1 MGSGDYLKTR
11 FPSLKIGAGEA
22 LQCPTLLR
30 NGFGAHRIEGIGD
43 KHVPWVH
50 NLRHTDMVV
59 DLDDGVVLRLLR
71 LFNESAGRNY
81 LQSVGVPAAVVGKLD
96 LLGISGIANVL
107 GAIKMAK
114 YYEYSGNDV
123 IFTVATDSM
132 EMYGSRIREM
142 RTAEGEYTALQ
153 AAVDF
158 EGRLLGLDKDDMLE
172 LSYYDRK
179 RMHNLKYF
187 TWVEQQGKT
196 VSELN
201 AQWYA
206 EDYWPNQL
214 NQAEAWDARIEEFN
228 ARTGVIREYV

>member
-1 MGSGDYLKTR
+1 M
-11 FPSLKIGAGEA
+11 
-22 LQCPTLLR
+22 
-30 NGFGAHRIEGIGD
+30 
-43 KHVPWVH
+43 
-50 NLRHTDMVV
+50 
-59 DLDDGVVLRLLR
+59 DLDDRVVLRLLR

-114 YYEYSGNDV
+114 YYEYSRNDV

-196 VSELN
+196 VNELN

-206 EDYWPNQL
+206 EDYWPNQFS
-214 NQAEAWDARIEEFN
+214 QAEEWDARIEEFN
-228 ARTGVIREYV
+228 ARTGVIRECV